1 MSYGQLETHQLANT
15 LLGARRDRGSCP
27 GLLNTVKFYCK
38 SEPVAKIETRSGV
51 FVFLDK
57 QYRSASRILPELVD
71 AALETAPEMEVKAL
85 QR

>member
-1 MSYGQLETHQLANT
+1 M
-15 LLGARRDRGSCP
+15 
-27 GLLNTVKFYCK
+27 
-38 SEPVAKIETRSGV
+38 AKIETRSGV